1 MLFDKE
7 LLFSDAQAVTSTGAN
22 ASTNIVDLGV
32 RRDIGRGEPLW
43 LVIVVPTAFTSGGAG
58 TLDFQ
63 LQTDDNSGFSS
74 PTTLWTSG
82 AQALAALAAG
92 ARFAV
97 RLPKG
102 VERYLR
108 LNYQVATAAMTAGAV
123 TAGITL
129 DSGGDENY
137 APYPRAGYG
146 VA

>member
-1 MLFDKE
+1 MIFDKE

-43 LVIVVPTAFTSGGAG
+43 LTIVVPTAFTSGGAG

-63 LQTDDNSGFSS
+63 LQTDDNSSFSS
-74 PTTLWTSG
+74 ATTLWTSS

-92 ARFAV
+92 AKWQV

-102 VERYLR
+102 CERYLR
-108 LNYQVATAAMTAGAV
+108 LNYQVATAAMTAGAI
-123 TAGITL
+123 TAGITIG
-129 DSGGDENY
+129 SSDEEY
-137 APYPRAGYG
+137 APYPRANYQ